1 MNAIEYLL
9 ARLYC
14 FVRLKFN
21 LEHMSL
27 VESGPFSGMKLCA
40 IGSWGGQGARLVGTY
55 ELELSSIIDSLQEF
69 DITHVIDVGCAD
81 GYYTCGL
88 AFKYPSVSVTA
99 YDLSR
104 RARWCTYSAARA
116 NNLLS
121 KISIRNFFDVNEF
134 EAKSDV
140 RELLFLDCEGFE
152 AEIITAK
159 NIVRVKNVAILVEC
173 HDFIVPNITE
183 SISAILHDTHTLE
196 YVQSRERTANDI
208 PLWIEA
214 RDNLLSEMQEGRPCT
229 MTWIWAIPKSWKTA
243 V

>member
-1 MNAIEYLL
+1 MNAMEYFL
-9 ARLYC
+9 ARVYC
-14 FVRLKFN
+14 YVRLRFE
-21 LEHMSL
+21 LDQMSV
-27 VESGPFSGMKLCA
+27 VESGPFAGMKLCSA
-40 IGSWGGQGARLVGTY
+40 GSWGGHGARLVGTY
-55 ELELSSIIDSLQEF
+55 ELELSSIVGRLPELNIK
-69 DITHVIDVGCAD
+69 HVIDVGCAD

-121 KISIRNFFDVNEF
+121 KISIRNFFDIHEF

-140 RELLFLDCEGFE
+140 RELLFIDCEGFE
-152 AEIITAK
+152 AEIITVK

-208 PLWIEA
+208 PLRIKA
-214 RDNLLSEMQEGRPCT
+214 RDNVLSEMQEGRPCT
-229 MTWIWAIPKSWKTA
+229 MTWIWAIPKSWRNGS
-243 V
+243 